1 MSFLAMYNA
10 SINKNSI
17 GTPPVLPMIPAA
29 TSDPSSSTSNSTAT
43 PNWNHKSEKE
53 HERRDLTNQRFAE
66 LQELVRKDFNGKMS
80 QADILKGA
88 LKAAIKT
95 KREFYTDPRSRGVH
109 TALERTEHV
118 AIQYLKSSNL
128 PRPTYY
134 ITSQRVEKLFED
146 FRDNFMPVFVPK
158 AAPAD
163 PSASSTSGGSSSDD
177 AARAR
182 KEIRAKREQARRDN
196 QSDGFGLLKQF
207 IDENELVK
215 RGDQKIHI
223 LECIIAFLKFRP
235 ISHPSQSAAAQF
247 DIGFTQGRHLG
258 QNLSA
263 AFFKSDAHL
272 SAHTEDLHKFFTIHL
287 GAIDPSSQAVK
298 FKFDKDSV
306 LNFMALHPAIL
317 DLMVRITPPSTVT
330 PTPVPTP
337 VQPPTPVPTP
347 KFHRPWE

>member
-10 SINKNSI
+10 TINPDAT
-17 GTPPVLPMIPAA
+17 GAPPALPVIPPA
-29 TSDPSSSTSNSTAT
+29 TLEPSSSTSNTVAT
-43 PNWNHKSEKE
+43 PTFNHKANKE

-66 LQELVRKDFNGKMS
+66 LQQLVRKDYNGKMS
-80 QADILKGA
+80 QADILKAA

-109 TALERTEHV
+109 TALEKTEHV

-134 ITSQRVEKLFED
+134 ITSRRVEKMFED
-146 FRDNFMPVFVPK
+146 FRDIFMPVFIPK
-158 AAPAD
+158 AAPESPPAPSATG
-163 PSASSTSGGSSSDD
+163 PSASED
-177 AARAR
+177 AEMAR

-207 IDENELVK
+207 IDENKLVK

-223 LECIIAFLKFRP
+223 LECIIAYLKWST
-235 ISHPSQSAAAQF
+235 ISQPSQLTASEF
-247 DIGFTQGRHLG
+247 VVGFTQGRHIG
-258 QNLSA
+258 QNLAA
-263 AFFKSDAHL
+263 AFFKSDAQL
-272 SAHTEDLHKFFTIHL
+272 STHTEDLHKFFTTHL
-287 GAIDPSSQAVK
+287 GAIDPASQAVE

-317 DLMVRITPPSTVT
+317 DLMARITPPPTV
-330 PTPVPTP
+330 PS
-337 VQPPTPVPTP
+337 TPVPTP